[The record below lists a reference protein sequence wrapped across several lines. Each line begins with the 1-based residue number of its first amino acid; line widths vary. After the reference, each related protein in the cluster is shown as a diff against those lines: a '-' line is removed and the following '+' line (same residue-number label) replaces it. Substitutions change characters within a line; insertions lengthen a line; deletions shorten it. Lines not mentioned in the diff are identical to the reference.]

1 MYLLYRPRVIN
12 CSEETAQIR
21 EGQIMSWVWWAPKA
35 IKQMSCRVTSVEFT
49 LPNPPPLGHRIYEW
63 LGEDRKQGLLC
74 KVILKAIFGAGYI
87 NSYFIHTKSSLHPF
101 LNFVHLF
108 CKYRLDSCYVPGT
121 LLGSGDIIVRLTPY
135 LGNTSYFNPAMW
147 SSALTKA
154 VKRFMILHSML
165 FSPKCFELSSS
176 Q

>member
-1 MYLLYRPRVIN
+1 MGP
-12 CSEETAQIR
+12 E
-21 EGQIMSWVWWAPKA
+21 A
-35 IKQMSCRVTSVEFT
+35 IKQMSRRVTSVEFT

-101 LNFVHLF
+101 FNFVHLF
-108 CKYRLDSCYVPGT
+108 CKYRLDSCDVPGT
-121 LLGSGDIIVRLTPY
+121 LLGPADIIVRLTPY
-135 LGNTSYFNPAMW
+135 LGNMSYFNPTMW
-147 SSALTKA
+147 SSALNKA
-154 VKRFMILHSML
+154 VRRFMILHSML
-165 FSPKCFELSSS
+165 FSPKCFELSNS